1 MKLLELAGPL
11 LQTTAGTAAKTTKGS
26 QGVFQNWLLSEAGLK
41 ELSEQGKGTSDS
53 GNQPVADALKKISDW
68 LIASP
73 ADQDKQKAEL
83 LLTLSKLTGKQLD
96 ETAQQ
101 MLQNLLQAIKAKMS
115 GGTDQLLAETEKII
129 SKSKTALAAND
140 SAADMK
146 EKLKS
151 DTEQSNQENEVPD
164 DDKEL
169 VLIQMFISQL
179 LEGNKLTDRGNG
191 NQAHVIYQNG
201 DQFLSA
207 LEKKGVSQQLIQDL
221 KQQLFT
227 KDESSS
233 KLYSMTASELKS
245 FQSLMEQMSMLP
257 QKGTKEWNLAESQ
270 LKAFLLSKSSE
281 SSQDIGKRAL
291 APLSQS
297 PSSKGASDASGSI
310 QPVDSKSGLQMLFS
324 GYRSAGGVQTL
335 DLQQMSSDL
344 PAAETKTVADQV
356 INGWKQM
363 KYTPFGRSTGSFTIR
378 LNPEHLGFVTIKLTN
393 ENGMF
398 QSKIIASSQSA
409 KELLEQHLPQLKQSL
424 PNMAVQIDRFTLPVQ
439 SGDQPIY
446 GQLADEQ
453 KQQHEGQRQQRQ
465 KKQSN
470 DFDDLLEEVSMVEME
485 EEE

>member
-11 LQTTAGTAAKTTKGS
+11 LQITAGTAAKTMKS
-26 QGVFQNWLLSEAGLK
+26 NQGVFQNWLMSEAGLK
-41 ELSEQGKGTSDS
+41 EISEQGSGTPTS
-53 GNQPVADALKKISDW
+53 GHLLADALKKISDW
-68 LIASP
+68 LNASP
-73 ADQDKQKAEL
+73 EDQDKQKAEL
-83 LLTLSKLTGKQLD
+83 LQTLNKLTGEQLD
-96 ETAQQ
+96 ETAQR
-101 MLQNLLQAIKAKMS
+101 MLQNLLQAVESKVS
-115 GGTDQLLAETEKII
+115 GGTDQLLAEADKII
-129 SKSKTALAAND
+129 SESKTALATND
-140 SAADMK
+140 SAADING
-146 EKLKS
+146 ELKS
-151 DTEQSNQENEVPD
+151 DTEQSNQENEGSE

-169 VLIQMFISQL
+169 ILIQMFISQL
-179 LEGNKLTDRGNG
+179 LEGNKLADRGKG
-191 NQAHVIYQNG
+191 NEAHVIYQNG

-221 KQQLFT
+221 KQQIFT

-281 SSQDIGKRAL
+281 SSQDFGKRAL
-291 APLSQS
+291 SLLSQS
-297 PSSKGASDASGSI
+297 SSSKSGPDASGSI

-324 GYRSAGGVQTL
+324 GYRSNGVQTL
-335 DLQQMSSDL
+335 DLQQLSSDL
-344 PAAETKTVADQV
+344 PTAETKTVADQV
-356 INGWKQM
+356 INAWKQM

-393 ENGMF
+393 ENGIF

-424 PNMAVQIDRFTLPVQ
+424 PNMAVQVDRFTLPVQ
-439 SGDQPIY
+439 TGDQPIY

-453 KQQHEGQRQQRQ
+453 KQQQEGQRQQRQ

-470 DFDDLLEEVSMVEME
+470 DFGDLLDEVSMVEME